1 MQDIK
6 QIVENLYNTY
16 ENTIKV
22 YGDFELPVPTY
33 EINSK
38 VDFRI
43 ILALILRSNVNTQT
57 DNYRYIEYSNLNKKE
72 ICKECGISRQ
82 TFDRK
87 IEYLENI
94 GILSRKQKNNGM
106 IYIINYSKGGK
117 YYITIQHKIL
127 KYMLDNI
134 DDDAIKVYLILKIQC
149 DILKNRRPMTNA
161 YICSLLGK
169 SPSSKN
175 NLYKITKGTNILV
188 EHGLINKVQ
197 KRIYDKN
204 KDGKTIIIRTDTY
217 YTINTFEVW
226 NKQMSIEL

>member
-6 QIVENLYNTY
+6 EIVENSYNTY

-33 EINSK
+33 GIKSK
-38 VDFRI
+38 ADFRI
-43 ILALILRSNVNTQT
+43 ILALILRSNVNAQT
-57 DNYRYIEYSNLNKKE
+57 DNYRYIEYSSLNKKD
-72 ICKECGISRQ
+72 IYKECGVSRQ

-87 IEYLENI
+87 IEYLERI
-94 GILSRKQKNNGM
+94 GILSRKQKSNGL
-106 IYIINYSKGGK
+106 IYIINYSKEGK
-117 YYITIQHKIL
+117 YYITVHHKIL

-134 DDDAIKVYLILKIQC
+134 DNDTIKVYLILKIQC
-149 DILKNRRPMTNA
+149 DIFKNRTSMTNS
-161 YICSLLGK
+161 YICRLLGK

-175 NLYKITKGTNILV
+175 NLDKITKGTKVLV

-197 KRIYDKN
+197 ERIYDKN

-217 YTINTFEVW
+217 YSINAFEEW
-226 NKQMSIEL
+226 NKQISIRL